1 MAAGTELPHYLLP
14 SILFHNFSH
23 STKIPP
29 YLHLYILLCIIK
41 FHSRA
46 CYHLYSTVL
55 STLNRNS
62 DKSEQ
67 YNKLVNITKTK
78 QIHRYREH
86 TNGCQREEGMGSGK
100 IGVGE

>member
-23 STKIPP
+23 STKIPL

-55 STLNRNS
+55 RDGKLI
-62 DKSEQ
+62 DKVILHCIWKMSW
-67 YNKLVNITKTK
+67 L
-78 QIHRYREH
+78 
-86 TNGCQREEGMGSGK
+86 CREEMK
-100 IGVGE
+100 